1 MDVRLSGRR
10 DFDVP
15 QARMHAV
22 PAAERFGCLRLFLQR
37 DFEMQ
42 TQSESNENGRVI
54 EAEAVV
60 TCVHYGQTRAFYVD
74 ARKTH
79 IVSFFRCLSTDSDI
93 PDRV

>member
-1 MDVRLSGRR
+1 M
-10 DFDVP
+10 
-15 QARMHAV
+15 
-22 PAAERFGCLRLFLQR
+22 RLFLQR

-42 TQSESNENGRVI
+42 TQRESKENGRGI